1 MTTRIKQVK
10 TPLTR
15 EERIQEIL
23 SNLSST
29 IWKERAKEHGNK
41 TLIEALVKKGVKLEQ
56 ELGKIKNSN
65 REMNDREIAE
75 FTEKKFFSK

>member
-41 TLIEALVKKGVKLEQ
+41 TLIDALVKRLNLVTSERAKTLKQ
-56 ELGKIKNSN
+56 KTN
-65 REMNDREIAE
+65 
-75 FTEKKFFSK
+75 